1 MRLPVDSSARSLSAA
16 AATPRVHGGAD
27 SLGVPPFDFST
38 NSNACG
44 PCPQAL
50 SAVQQADATR
60 YPDPRYADL
69 RAQLAAFHGVEP
81 DRILVAGSASECI
94 FRITAWVARS
104 GGNRVCVPQH
114 AYGDYAHAAQAWGLG
129 VTHEATQANLV
140 WCCEPSSPLGGAHQ
154 PWPVL
159 PQKQEPPPRS
169 VGQGLLPPLPV
180 PVPTVL
186 DCAYAPLRLSG
197 SPSLNADQLA
207 QVWQM
212 FSPNKALG
220 LTGVRGA
227 YAITPVGREADVLA
241 LEALASSWPL
251 GAHGVALLQAWVQ
264 PDVQGWLAESLHT
277 LRRWKARQIDLLGGL
292 GWNCL
297 PSDANFFCA
306 QPAWLAAA
314 RANGACA
321 TWTVELERLRA
332 VGIKL
337 RDTASFGLPRHVR
350 LSVQPPVA
358 QDALRLQL
366 QAGHRSK

>member
-1 MRLPVDSSARSLSAA
+1 MRLPVDSSARPFSAA
-16 AATPRVHGGAD
+16 AATPRVHGGTD
-27 SLGVPPFDFST
+27 SLGVPLFDFST

-50 SAVQQADATR
+50 AAVQQADATR
-60 YPDPRYADL
+60 YPDPRYGAL
-69 RAQLAAFHGVEP
+69 REHLAAFHGVEP
-81 DRILVAGSASECI
+81 ARVLLAGSASECI

-104 GGNRVCVPQH
+104 GGSRVCVPKH

-129 VTHEATQANLV
+129 LTHEATQANLA

-159 PQKQEPPPRS
+159 AQTQK
-169 VGQGLLPPLPV
+169 LPPLL
-180 PVPTVL
+180 VPTVW

-220 LTGVRGA
+220 MTGVRGA
-227 YAITPVGREADVLA
+227 YAIAPAGREADVLA
-241 LEALASSWPL
+241 LEALASSWPV

-264 PDVQGWLAESLHT
+264 PEVQGWLAESLHT
-277 LRRWKARQIDLLGGL
+277 LRRWKTRQIDLLGTL
-292 GWNCL
+292 GWTCL

-306 QPAWLAAA
+306 QPAWLAAIEA
-314 RANGACA
+314 DGAGA
-321 TWTVELERLRA
+321 LGPVELERLRA
-332 VGIKL
+332 AGIKL
-337 RDTASFGLPRHVR
+337 RDTASFGLPGHVR
-350 LSVQPPVA
+350 LSAQPPVA

-366 QAGHRSK
+366 QAGRRSK